1 MDYTY
6 ILECRDGSYY
16 TGWTNNIVKRVEDH
30 NIGKGAKYTKGRG
43 PLTLVYLELFDS
55 KNEALKKE
63 AAIKKLTRLKKQELI
78 YHCPLTKILEKNQ
91 IHLSKITI

>member
-6 ILECRDGSYY
+6 ILKCKDGTYY
-16 TGWTNNIVKRVEDH
+16 TGWTNNIMKRVDDH
-30 NIGKGAKYTKGRG
+30 NTGKGAKYTKGRG

-63 AAIKKLTRLKKQELI
+63 AATCYRCAGLV
-78 YHCPLTKILEKNQ
+78 
-91 IHLSKITI
+91 